1 MSQGPAPATI
11 VWIDS
16 REAWIV
22 RWPGGIESAEHLESD
37 VPPHRRTTGTGQH
50 DPGRSRFG
58 GSTPQPPVEG
68 RRLEHLARFVDQVA
82 ERLPATDDVLI
93 LGPGTVREQLWRE
106 LNAADERAHRARRL
120 SMRPSPPLTV
130 PQLVAELRA
139 EVGDAPRRKPITRR
153 RRVERRP
160 ARNEAAELTHI
171 EEEL

>member
-1 MSQGPAPATI
+1 MTHGPVSATI

-22 RWPGGIESAEHLESD
+22 HWPGGSESAEHFESD
-37 VPPHRRTTGTGQH
+37 VPPHRRPSGTGQH
-50 DPGRSRFG
+50 DPGRSRAG

-68 RRLEHLARFVDQVA
+68 RRLEHLARFVDQIA
-82 ERLPATDDVLI
+82 QRIPPADDVLI
-93 LGPGTVREQLWRE
+93 LGPGTVREHLWRE
-106 LNAADERAHRARRL
+106 LNAADEHAHRARHVA
-120 SMRPSPPLTV
+120 MRPSPPLTL

-139 EVGDAPRRKPITRR
+139 DVGDAPPRKPITRR

-160 ARNEAAELTHI
+160 ARNETAELTHI